1 MIQNISKTLIN
12 ELTLNIEN
20 LVCIYIFGSILTK
33 YFNANSDIDIA
44 FLSNQALPKI
54 KTFELAQNL
63 GYLLKRDVDLIDLS
77 LCAKNTLVLAMQ
89 ILKTGKII
97 YSANDKKRLFFEDLI
112 FCQYVRLQD
121 TKQK

>member
-1 MIQNISKTLIN
+1 MIKNISKILIK
-12 ELTLNIEN
+12 ELTSNIEN

-33 YFNANSDIDIA
+33 YFNKDSDIDIA
-44 FLSNQALPKI
+44 FLSNQSIPKI
-54 KTFELAQNL
+54 KTFELTQKL

-97 YSANDKKRLFFEDLI
+97 YNSDDKKRLFFEDLI

-121 TKQK
+121 TK